1 MSQLSNPKEANFWM
15 IPAPT
20 QKTYANKELPQK
32 TDVLVIGSGYT
43 GTVAAL
49 QLKKAGVDVTLIDKS
64 KIGSEASAKNGGMAL
79 NGLSVNLNKVKKKF
93 GQEEIVNFFQEFI
106 ESINCVERLVKE
118 GRIDCHFERSG
129 YISAA
134 FKPSHFD
141 TLKENQKFFSKYL
154 DCNTSIIPPE
164 CMRDEIESDFYH
176 GGLLDPNSAGLHPA
190 KYIAG
195 LLRMADEAGVDLHE
209 FIEARE
215 IKSSNGKSIVRT
227 NHGEIEAE
235 QVVVAT
241 NGYTSNQTPWLMKRI
256 VPVESFM
263 IATEELPSKVAKKL
277 IPENRMISDT
287 KRFLFYFRLSPDG
300 KRLLFGAR
308 PKQFWKSTL
317 DKAIIM
323 RQDML
328 KVFPQLDRYSIDY
341 TWSGKVGFTANK
353 FPFIGQQNGVYYG
366 MGYCGRGVGLA
377 TYFGFQLAEMIL
389 GTGGDTIYFKNKPV
403 PIPFYSGKPWF
414 LPIMHTIYRLQDKFQ

>member
-20 QKTYANKELPQK
+20 QKTYANKELPKK

-93 GQEEIVNFFQEFI
+93 GQEELVHFFQEFI
-106 ESINCVERLVKE
+106 ESINCVEHLVKE
-118 GRIDCHFERSG
+118 GRIDCHFKRSG

-134 FKPSHFD
+134 FKPSHFE
-141 TLKENQKFFSKYL
+141 TLKKNQKFLSKHL

-164 CMRDEIESDFYH
+164 SMRDEIESDFYH

-195 LLRMADEAGVDLHE
+195 LLRMADETGVDLHE

-215 IKSSNGKSIVRT
+215 IKSSNGKSIVCT

-263 IATEELPSKVAKKL
+263 IATQELV
-277 IPENRMISDT
+277 
-287 KRFLFYFRLSPDG
+287 
-300 KRLLFGAR
+300 LL
-308 PKQFWKSTL
+308 T
-317 DKAIIM
+317 
-323 RQDML
+323 
-328 KVFPQLDRYSIDY
+328 
-341 TWSGKVGFTANK
+341 
-353 FPFIGQQNGVYYG
+353 
-366 MGYCGRGVGLA
+366 
-377 TYFGFQLAEMIL
+377 
-389 GTGGDTIYFKNKPV
+389 
-403 PIPFYSGKPWF
+403 
-414 LPIMHTIYRLQDKFQ
+414 